1 MRLKVGQYAPLFD
14 TTDMYG
20 RRVSLADYY
29 GRRTLLAFHR
39 AANCPLC
46 NLRLWHLINRYPAY
60 QREGLAVIAFFESAP
75 DFAHEY
81 LDRLRP
87 PFPLVADLGLSVYN
101 LYGLE
106 SALTG
111 ALVARLTRW
120 SVYRDAKRL
129 HIGGHPWFNPL
140 TMDGHVGRLPA
151 DFLLGPDMRIRT
163 AYYGRDAGDFLL
175 FSEIDAFVAQP
186 EPHYQPYY
194 GR

>member
-1 MRLKVGQYAPLFD
+1 
-14 TTDMYG
+14 MYG
-20 RRVSLADYY
+20 RRISLADYY

-60 QREGLAVIAFFESAP
+60 QRQGLAVIAFFESAP
-75 DFAHEY
+75 DYAYQY

-87 PFPLVADLGLSVYN
+87 PFPLVADLALKVYN

-106 SALTG
+106 SALMG

-120 SVYRDAKRL
+120 SAYRQARRL
-129 HIGGHPWFNPL
+129 RIGGHPWLNPL

-175 FSEIDAFVAQP
+175 FSEIASFAAQP
-186 EPHYQPYY
+186 EPRYHPYYQPHYQ
-194 GR
+194 R